1 MQMISK
7 ATIIMSQEG
16 HKKDKFHLKLRN
28 AEDIIGSQNQVLSGI
43 SSSPPSGDERNMSF
57 GGFAQLQGCMH
68 MATELCQAPGLHK
81 RTDRP

>member
-28 AEDIIGSQNQVLSGI
+28 AEDIIGSQNQVLSGT
-43 SSSPPSGDERNMSF
+43 SSSPPSGDERKHVVRRNCTT
-57 GGFAQLQGCMH
+57 A
-68 MATELCQAPGLHK
+68 GLHAHG
-81 RTDRP
+81 D